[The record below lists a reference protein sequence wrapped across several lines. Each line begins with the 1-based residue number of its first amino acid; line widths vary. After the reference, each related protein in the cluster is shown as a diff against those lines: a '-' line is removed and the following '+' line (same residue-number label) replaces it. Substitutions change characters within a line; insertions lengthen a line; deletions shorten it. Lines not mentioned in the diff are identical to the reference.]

1 MEHVP
6 VMLSE
11 AIEFLN
17 VKPEG
22 RYLDCTCGLGGH
34 TRAIAEQLTTGR
46 VLSLDRDAE
55 SLEKAR
61 ANTAG
66 LHDRIEFRQTE
77 FSKLAEALQA
87 AQWGPVDGVLADLG
101 ISRYQLTEPER
112 GLSLMS
118 KGPLDMRMNRQD
130 ELTAADVVN
139 RATEQ
144 ELSRIFVEFGEE
156 KPATAQR
163 LARAILRA
171 RPVRDTLQLAE
182 VVATVIPRGGKIH
195 PATRVFQS
203 LRMVVNAESE
213 ELDAMLAAAPQWLK
227 DGGRWVVIAFQ
238 SLDDR
243 KVKNAFR
250 DLAKTGK
257 ATVLTKHVVRPG
269 PAETRRNPASRS
281 AVLRALEMGARPG
294 HSRHGRNEVEG
305 EQR

>member
-6 VMLSE
+6 VMLDE
-11 AIEFLN
+11 ALEYLAI
-17 VKPEG
+17 KPEG

-34 TRAIAEQLTTGR
+34 TRAIAERLTTGR

-61 ANTAG
+61 ANTEG
-66 LHDRIEFRQTE
+66 LHGRIEFRQTE
-77 FSKLAEALQA
+77 FSRLGEALEA
-87 AQWGPVDGVLADLG
+87 AGWGQVDGILADLG
-101 ISRYQLTEPER
+101 ISRYQLTDPER
-112 GLSLMS
+112 GLSLMNA
-118 KGPLDMRMNRQD
+118 GPLDMRMNRQD
-130 ELTAADVVN
+130 ELTAGDIVN

-144 ELSRIFVEFGEE
+144 ELARIFVDYGEE
-156 KPATAQR
+156 RGATAQK
-163 LARAILRA
+163 LARALVRA
-171 RPVRDTLQLAE
+171 RPVRDTLHLAD
-182 VVATVIPRGGKIH
+182 VVASVVPRTGKIH

-203 LRMVVNAESE
+203 LRVVVNGEPA
-213 ELDAMLAAAPQWLK
+213 ELDALLGQAPRWLK
-227 DGGRWVVIAFQ
+227 DGGRWVVISFQ

-269 PAETRRNPASRS
+269 PEETRRNPASRS

-294 HSRHGRNEVEG
+294 NSRQVRHKAEG
-305 EQR
+305 EER